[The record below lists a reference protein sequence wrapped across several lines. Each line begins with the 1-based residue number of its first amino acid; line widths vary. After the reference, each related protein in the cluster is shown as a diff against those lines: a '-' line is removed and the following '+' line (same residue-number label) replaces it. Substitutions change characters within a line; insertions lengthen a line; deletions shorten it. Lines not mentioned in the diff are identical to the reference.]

1 MNIADTSTATS
12 LQLSIQDQILIHYKS
27 QLEAIEADYVDLL
40 KERFLL
46 TGLSP
51 NTNLID
57 ATANSVSSQ
66 QQVDSKVDELRREA
80 LTTPSPHTFTSF
92 LRPARGHQTRPPDQ
106 KLDMKHANINEGNQS
121 IPVDTFI
128 YPIYYTI
135 YICTLSYFTIF
146 RYH

>member
-12 LQLSIQDQILIHYKS
+12 PQQRIQDLILIHYKS

-40 KERFLL
+40 RERFLL

-57 ATANSVSSQ
+57 ASANSISSQ
-66 QQVDSKVDELRREA
+66 QQVDSRVDELRKEVLA
-80 LTTPSPHTFTSF
+80 TPNPHTFTSF

-106 KLDMKHANINEGNQS
+106 KLDTRHANTNEGNQ
-121 IPVDTFI
+121 TM
-128 YPIYYTI
+128 T
-135 YICTLSYFTIF
+135 TK
-146 RYH
+146 

>member
-12 LQLSIQDQILIHYKS
+12 PQQRIQDQILIHYKS

-40 KERFLL
+40 RERFLL

-57 ATANSVSSQ
+57 LSANSISSQ
-66 QQVDSKVDELRREA
+66 QQVDSRVDELRREA

-106 KLDMKHANINEGNQS
+106 KLDTRHSNDNEGNQLQ
-121 IPVDTFI
+121 PVNTFVV
-128 YPIYYTI
+128 YTMRI
-135 YICTLSYFTIF
+135 
-146 RYH
+146 